1 MNLAGKFLFGALVA
15 ITLSCVEEKEQKT
28 KCCGSSLESADK
40 TDLARATSGES
51 KLTVFLPQQKP
62 SAYAEAT
69 DLDEVTFDRVV
80 IQVKS
85 FNPPCNPT
93 SDIPLVCSDATAL
106 ETRTIDIVAGKTP
119 EPLNFSGLKSNL
131 SIDFKIYSK
140 DRLLTGGGTGN
151 DLVPGEDSYMGFG
164 YKTRGVLGLY
174 PTLADGKI
182 ETDSESSADDIC
194 QDSMDSAYDTKAGER
209 AFLCKLEIDGK
220 LVKSER
226 APSVSLAK
234 QAVKVSYC
242 YDVKTPMKHAVY
254 ETALTCIEDG
264 TF

>member
-1 MNLAGKFLFGALVA
+1 MSLAGAFLLGTLVA
-15 ITLSCVEEKEQKT
+15 ITVSCVEEKEQQS
-28 KCCGSSLESADK
+28 KCCGSTLESDDK
-40 TDLARATSGES
+40 AGVGETTSGEAR
-51 KLTVFLPQQKP
+51 LTVFLPQQKQG
-62 SAYAEAT
+62 ATAEAT

-85 FNPPCNPT
+85 FNPPCNPV
-93 SDIPLVCSDATAL
+93 SDVPLVCSDATAL
-106 ETRTIDIVAGKTP
+106 ESRTIEIVAGKTP
-119 EPLNFSGLKSNL
+119 EPLKFSGLKSYLN
-131 SIDFKIYSK
+131 IDFKIYNK
-140 DRLLTGGGTGN
+140 NRLLAGGGTGN
-151 DLVPGEDSYMGFG
+151 DLVPGEDTYLGFG
-164 YKTRGVLGLY
+164 YNTPGVLGLFQ
-174 PTLADGKI
+174 TLADGKV
-182 ETDSESSADDIC
+182 ETDSENSVDDIC
-194 QDSMDSAYDTKAGER
+194 QDSMDSAYYTKSGEP

-254 ETALTCIEDG
+254 ETALTCKEDG